1 MAHPRIDTTFPS
13 GGEQCAAYV
22 YRPEDQQGDAPCV
35 VMGHGFSATRD
46 DRMPEYAERFA
57 AAGMVVVVFDYRYF
71 GASTGEPRQLLD
83 IGKQHEDWEA
93 AIAFARRL
101 DGVDPARIA
110 LWGSSFSGGHA
121 QALAIRHGATGP
133 SAIACVIAQ
142 APYVD
147 GLAALKEIPPVNLA
161 KATAAGLADQAAAL
175 LGRPPK
181 MMPVVGDPG
190 SFALL
195 TAAEAKPGFEA
206 IAPPHSRWRNE
217 VCARIALRIALYR
230 PGAKAQDIPCPILYC
245 VCDDDHTTPPGPAIA
260 AAEKAPYGELIRYP
274 MGHFEIYVGDGFERS
289 SADQLA
295 FLRRHLGLGE
305 PTSGEATEAAAPA

>member
-1 MAHPRIDTTFPS
+1 MARARIDTTFPS

-22 YRPEDQQGDAPCV
+22 YRPDEGGGDAPCV

-57 AAGMVVVVFDYRYF
+57 AAGMAVVVFDYRHF
-71 GASTGEPRQLLD
+71 GASSGEPRQLLD
-83 IGKQHEDWEA
+83 IGRQHEDWEA
-93 AIAFARRL
+93 AIAFARGL
-101 DGVDPARIA
+101 DGVDATRIA

-121 QALAIRHGATGP
+121 QALAIKHGATGP
-133 SAIACVIAQ
+133 SAIAAVVAQ

-147 GLAALKEIPPVNLA
+147 GLAALKEIPPLNLA
-161 KATAAGLADQAAAL
+161 RATAEGLADEL
-175 LGRPPK
+175 SSRLGRGPR
-181 MMPVVGDPG
+181 MMPVVGEPG

-195 TAAEAKPGFEA
+195 TAAEAKPGFES

-245 VCDDDHTTPPGPAIA
+245 VCDDDHTTPPGPAIS
-260 AAEKAPYGELIRYP
+260 AAERAPRGELIRYP
-274 MGHFEIYVGDGFERS
+274 MGHFEIYVGEGFEQS
-289 SADQLA
+289 SADQTA
-295 FLRRHLGLGE
+295 FFVRHLGLT
-305 PTSGEATEAAAPA
+305 PQSSPQEASAATT

>member
-1 MAHPRIDTTFPS
+1 MAPARIDTTFPS
-13 GGEQCAAYV
+13 GGEECAAYV
-22 YRPEDQQGDAPCV
+22 YRPEGDGEAPCV

-46 DRMPEYAERFA
+46 DRMPEYAERFV
-57 AAGMVVVVFDYRYF
+57 AAGMACVVFDYRYF

-93 AIAFARRL
+93 AIAFARGL
-101 DGVDPARIA
+101 DGIDATRIA

-133 SAIACVIAQ
+133 SAITAVIAQ

-147 GLAALKEIPPVNLA
+147 GLAALKEIPPANLA
-161 KATAAGLADQAAAL
+161 RATAEGLIDQASAL
-175 LGRPPK
+175 LGRPPR

-190 SFALL
+190 TFALL
-195 TAAEAKPGFEA
+195 TAAEAKPGFES
-206 IAPPHSRWRNE
+206 IAPPYSRWKNE

-230 PGAKAQDIPCPILYC
+230 PGAHPEKIPCPILYC

-260 AAEKAPYGELIRYP
+260 AAERAPYGELIRYP
-274 MGHFEIYVGDGFERS
+274 MGHFEIYVGEGFEKS
-289 SADQLA
+289 SADQTA
-295 FLRRHLGLGE
+295 FLVRHFGLGA
-305 PTSGEATEAAAPA
+305 PAAAPEATASA